1 MNFNF
6 RILTKILMIL
16 YLLLLAY
23 WMMFGFGRTSQDEF
37 MYNLRPLSTIRHFL
51 QAQNINS
58 KASIINLVGNIG
70 VFTPFGIAL
79 PIIFRFKFLKLYG
92 LFLCGLFALELTQ
105 LLSRR
110 GSFDVDDL
118 ILNSVGF
125 FIGYWIYGILL
136 KRE

>member
-6 RILTKILMIL
+6 RNRTKIMIVL

-23 WMMFGFGRTSQDEF
+23 WMLFGFGRIPQDEY
-37 MYNLRPLSTIRHFL
+37 MYNLRPFSTIGHFL
-51 QAQNINS
+51 QAQQINS
-58 KASIINLVGNIG
+58 KASLINLVGNIG

-92 LFLCGLFALELTQ
+92 LFLCGLFSLELTQ

-110 GSFDVDDL
+110 GSFDVDDI